1 MKKFVLYLLLSLSWL
16 AFCMVLFGFGIFVP
30 DYVFYP
36 GLVFVLLV
44 TGLIFSAEG

>member
-16 AFCMVLFGFGIFVP
+16 AVCAVLSCFGIFVP

-44 TGLIFSAEG
+44 TALIFNVEE

>member
-16 AFCMVLFGFGIFVP
+16 AVCMVLFWFGIFVP

-44 TGLIFSAEG
+44 TALIFNAEG